1 MAKTYPPYMNATGLT
16 KKILD
21 KIKEAATPDRFTQ
34 DFLNTKLGFS
44 GGSANAFIPLA
55 KRIGLLAS
63 DGTPTELYK
72 QFRNSKTSKMAI
84 AKAVKHGYSDLYTR
98 NEYVHSLNKTEL
110 KGLVM
115 EATGLEKNNQ
125 IIQTIVNTFEA
136 LKGFADFETKEEL
149 EIGEETRPKPPAV
162 DEEAGEEFKLNL
174 SYTINLVLPKTDD
187 VAVFSAIFKSLK
199 DNLLRK

>member
-1 MAKTYPPYMNATGLT
+1 MNATGLT

-34 DFLNTKLGFS
+34 DFLSTKLGFS
-44 GGSANAFIPLA
+44 GGSAKAFIPLA
-55 KRIGLLAS
+55 KRIGLVAS

-72 QFRNSKTSKMAI
+72 QFRNLKTSKLAI
-84 AKAVKHGYSDLYTR
+84 AKAIKLGYSDLYTR

-115 EATGLEKNNQ
+115 EATGLEKDNP
-125 IIQTIVNTFEA
+125 TINAIVGTFEA
-136 LKGFADFETKEEL
+136 LKGFADFETKEKP
-149 EIGEETRPKPPAV
+149 ETGAERGSKPLI
-162 DEEAGEEFKLNL
+162 DEGAEEEFKLNL
-174 SYTINLVLPKTDD
+174 SYTINLVLPKTED
-187 VAVFSAIFKSLK
+187 VAVFNAIFKSLK